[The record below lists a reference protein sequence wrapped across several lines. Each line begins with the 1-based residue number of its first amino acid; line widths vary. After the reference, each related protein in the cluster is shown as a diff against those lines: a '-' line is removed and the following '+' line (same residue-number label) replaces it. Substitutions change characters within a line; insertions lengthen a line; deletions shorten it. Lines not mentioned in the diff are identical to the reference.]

1 MLIPKTWLQK
11 FVDLNGISDTE
22 FAEKMTFAGNKVESI
37 QKHKLGIVFEF
48 EITSNRPDTLSVIG
62 IARETAA
69 VFNRE
74 LKLPKINKLKLLKHQ
89 PVSLT
94 IKDRDLCPAYSAVE
108 ISNIKVKPSNQ
119 EIQNLLEMSGIRP
132 VN

>member
-37 QKHKLGIVFEF
+37 QKHKLGTIFEF

-62 IARETAA
+62 IGREAAA

-74 LKLPKINKLKLLKHQ
+74 LKLPKINKPKLLKRQ
-89 PVSLT
+89 PIDLT
-94 IKDRDLCPAYSAVE
+94 IKDKDLCPAYSAVE
-108 ISNIKVKPSNQ
+108 ISGVKVKPS
-119 EIQNLLEMSGIRP
+119 S
-132 VN
+132 